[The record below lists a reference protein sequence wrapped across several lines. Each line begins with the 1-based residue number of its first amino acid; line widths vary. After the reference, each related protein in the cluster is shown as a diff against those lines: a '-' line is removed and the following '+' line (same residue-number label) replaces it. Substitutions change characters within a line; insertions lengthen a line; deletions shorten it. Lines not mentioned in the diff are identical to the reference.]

1 MKTTKTSLI
10 KITLIAFAAM
20 LAQGCTIY
28 WSGMVDNKSGKNI
41 TVTGKGT
48 DETTWKV
55 SADESVKITWKY
67 KCLEVT
73 EGDKSYYFDA
83 QNVPKAAQKMTG
95 VTYTVYT
102 AYRDQQMFYVMEGGN
117 PQPLPKLESCPAK

>member
-1 MKTTKTSLI
+1 MTTQRYYSL
-10 KITLIAFAAM
+10 KIILIALFAT

-41 TVTGKGT
+41 MVTGKGPG
-48 DETTWKV
+48 ETTWNV
-55 SADESVKITWKY
+55 SADETVKITWKY
-67 KCLEVT
+67 KCLEVA
-73 EGDKSYYFDA
+73 EGGASYYFDA

-102 AYRDQQMFYVMEGGN
+102 AYRDQQMFYVIEGGN
-117 PQPLPKLESCPAK
+117 PQPLPKLESCPAQ